1 MADGETDAARIREA
15 LEKMEGRSP
24 LYDWLRQHRAMLEA
38 RFAVSRPRWA
48 AVAKV
53 LAELGVCDAAGRPP
67 AASTVRQAWYRVRT
81 AAPGQIHDAPVPRPD
96 LPSKQ
101 ASSSAPLPLAP
112 AAFDPAEGAFASPAR
127 FQFKPVKPR

>member
-1 MADGETDAARIREA
+1 MADGQTEVARIRDA
-15 LEKMEGRSP
+15 LERMEGRSP

-81 AAPGQIHDAPVPRPD
+81 ASPGQIHGAAVPRPD
-96 LPSKQ
+96 LPSKL
-101 ASSSAPLPLAP
+101 ASSPAPLPPAP
-112 AAFDPAEGAFASPAR
+112 AAFDPTEGAFDSPSR